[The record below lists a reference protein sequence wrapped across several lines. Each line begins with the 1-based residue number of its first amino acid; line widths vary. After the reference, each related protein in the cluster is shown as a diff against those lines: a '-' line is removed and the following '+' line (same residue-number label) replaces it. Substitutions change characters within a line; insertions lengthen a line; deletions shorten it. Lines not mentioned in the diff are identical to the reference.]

1 MRRKHASS
9 SSQSR
14 FRTNFNSHIHFAA
27 HHIRSLNLISSLAN
41 LLTMAP
47 KISSA
52 LGFHERERLYKNPSI
67 LAFTLDVGQNYLD
80 LGDGY
85 DTRENARNIINSP
98 RHNDSRTKQTGKAGS
113 ARYTLLSSS
122 FNSARVSVALH
133 AKKFQGISQLCKLR
147 SQRSRSYPDSMSFQ
161 HGSNEYNHDE
171 KLDKTRAKNP
181 EYECMYVDVSLT
193 DEQETTRSSSTLI
206 KSRLS
211 NFVSSRS
218 WIKNA
223 K

>member
-1 MRRKHASS
+1 
-9 SSQSR
+9 
-14 FRTNFNSHIHFAA
+14 
-27 HHIRSLNLISSLAN
+27 
-41 LLTMAP
+41 MAP

-80 LGDGY
+80 LGDG
-85 DTRENARNIINSP
+85 
-98 RHNDSRTKQTGKAGS
+98 TKQTGKAGS

-181 EYECMYVDVSLT
+181 EYECMYVDVRLT